1 MIEPLGSVYPTT
13 PITVY
18 WENRISAG
26 SEARMIAVA
35 GEPHVVYNSNGE
47 LILVPDGSWGV
58 GSVYA

>member
-1 MIEPLGSVYPTT
+1 MIVPLVTVYPTT
-13 PITVY
+13 PISVY

-26 SEARMIAVA
+26 SEARTITVA
-35 GEPHVVYNSNGE
+35 SEPHVVYNSKGE

>member
-1 MIEPLGSVYPTT
+1 MYPTT

-35 GEPHVVYNSNGE
+35 GEPHVVYNSKGE

>member
-35 GEPHVVYNSNGE
+35 GEPHVVYNSKGE
-47 LILVPDGSWGV
+47 
-58 GSVYA
+58 